1 MNNEEYLHKLIKSS
15 TCSTTQ
21 IGEEKQIEGNHST
34 KDIARSSSSSRGK
47 QVIVEQE
54 SLVLQQQISKKKR
67 ARDEDR
73 LSDDENGDGKKRA
86 DDRKQTNTNGN
97 EAADDKKKKAEAEH
111 RSEAD
116 GSKECSRGEGNK
128 DSRVIVDRLHHEMT
142 APPRAEQDTLLPV
155 GLGKDTVVKIRREGE
170 VNKHEQ
176 NALARREGMNR
187 PTSLE
192 LCKLTNLSSGMPS
205 YLTRLESTKTESY
218 RLQNGEEDKKYQEVQ
233 TMKTPKENALS
244 AWHQTDTLK
253 VLQNEYF
260 AKKHV
265 ISGSGRSEPF
275 PQGLDGSI
283 SMSYGDF
290 SRVKNDDIHATSTD
304 PSGKEPP
311 FPVKLHRILSNPDFT
326 DIICWL
332 PHGRSWR
339 VLKPKA
345 FEERIIP
352 MYFRHAK
359 YASFM
364 RQVRQAL

>member
-1 MNNEEYLHKLIKSS
+1 MNNEEYLHKLIKSSS

-21 IGEEKQIEGNHST
+21 IGEEKQILEGNDST
-34 KDIARSSSSSRGK
+34 KDIARSSRGE

-73 LSDDENGDGKKRA
+73 SSDDENGDGKKRA

-97 EAADDKKKKAEAEH
+97 EAADDNKKKVEAEH
-111 RSEAD
+111 RSETD
-116 GSKECSRGEGNK
+116 RSKECSRGEGNE
-128 DSRVIVDRLHHEMT
+128 DSRVIVDLLRHEMT

-155 GLGKDTVVKIRREGE
+155 GLGKKDTVVKTRREGE

-176 NALARREGMNR
+176 NAPARREGMNR
-187 PTSLE
+187 PTS
-192 LCKLTNLSSGMPS
+192 
-205 YLTRLESTKTESY
+205 STKTESY
-218 RLQNGEEDKKYQEVQ
+218 RLQNGEEDKKYREVQ

-244 AWHQTDTLK
+244 AWNQTDTLK

-260 AKKHV
+260 AKKHL

-290 SRVKNDDIHATSTD
+290 SRVKNDDIRATSTD
-304 PSGKEPP
+304 PSGREPP

-364 RQVRQAL
+364 RQVRHAL